1 MGPSEMKQIGAWLD
15 RGVQAARAGD
25 EGALEKI
32 AGEVRELTG
41 RFPAP
46 GL

>member
-1 MGPSEMKQIGAWLD
+1 MGPSEMKQVAAWID
-15 RGVQAARAGD
+15 RGVQAAVRAD
-25 EGALEKI
+25 DDALAQI